1 MATNY
6 KNFSPGLTSTKLP
19 NTPEQKLEF
28 FNSIDCT
35 LSNPDDVSK
44 ITFAYEGSYGAAY
57 FSVSEEVSFTTLGE
71 KVEFMVNESH
81 TANQTVNYSSLTD
94 SGPSHIGTFKLSVSN
109 FFNDSLYSSSIIGII
124 SSSSVNDDNI
134 SILFFISVSI

>member
-19 NTPEQKLEF
+19 NTPKQKLEF

-71 KVEFMVNESH
+71 KVEFMVNDSH

-94 SGPSHIGTFKLSVSN
+94 LGPSHIGTFKLSVSN
-109 FFNDSLYSSSIIGII
+109 RYY
-124 SSSSVNDDNI
+124 VKKVKMT
-134 SILFFISVSI
+134 ISVAVHKTYVHNGSD